1 MESVHRGSAFGVP
14 VLWIVLASALT
25 LALLAVSGQVS
36 AMVALVGCLPLALAI
51 AIGVIFPASGVFGTA
66 VMGARTGRGEVAL
79 TFDDGPDPRWT
90 PALLDLLDARQQRA
104 TFFVIGHRAEHESE
118 LLRDMVRRGHEI
130 ANHSWSHSFL
140 TAFRHPHVLAR
151 ELERTNALIVSATG
165 VRPRWFRPPVGLTS
179 PRIFLGTRLA
189 KLELVFWTASARDG
203 ISRTTVA
210 SALSR
215 LETALT
221 PGAIL
226 VLHDARLGAHRDDD
240 REPIARAVLTR
251 LLDRMDEVGLRSVTL
266 SELCAAI
273 P

>member
-1 MESVHRGSAFGVP
+1 MQRSSALGVV
-14 VLWIVLASALT
+14 VLWIVLAGALA
-25 LALLAVSGQVS
+25 LAALAVAGQVGAYVAVIGFLPLLAV
-36 AMVALVGCLPLALAI
+36 I
-51 AIGVIFPASGVFGTA
+51 AIGVTLPASGVFGTA
-66 VMGARTGRGEVAL
+66 VMGARTGRREVAL

-104 TFFVIGHRAEHESE
+104 TFFVIGSRAEPQCA

-130 ANHSWSHSFL
+130 ANHTWAHSFL
-140 TAFRHPHVLAR
+140 TAFRHPIVLAR

-179 PRIFLGTRLA
+179 PRVALGARLA
-189 KLELVFWTASARDG
+189 RQELVFWTASARDG
-203 ISRTTVA
+203 VSRTTVD

-215 LETALT
+215 LEPALA

-226 VLHDARLGAHRDDD
+226 VLHDARIREPRDDD
-240 REPIARAVLTR
+240 REPIARAVLAR

-266 SELCAAI
+266 SELCAAT